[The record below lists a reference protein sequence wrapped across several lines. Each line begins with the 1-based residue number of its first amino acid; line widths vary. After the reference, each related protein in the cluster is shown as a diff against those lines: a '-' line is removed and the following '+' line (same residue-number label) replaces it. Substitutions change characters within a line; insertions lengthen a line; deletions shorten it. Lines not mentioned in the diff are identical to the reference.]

1 MNNVLLNI
9 IKGMDVA
16 PGERFYCPPVVVAAV
31 IVAAVVESSS
41 LLLPTT
47 VPS

>member
-16 PGERFYCPPVVVAAV
+16 PRERFYCPPVV
-31 IVAAVVESSS
+31 VAAVVESSS
-41 LLLPTT
+41 LLLPTP